1 MASLKQMR
9 AQAELDDN
17 STYEMCLDSLAYSLS
32 PTIPSEKMP
41 CWNKEKG
48 FRITQPDDGGDEVF
62 CHEKDLKDGEGSG
75 DEGNTAQPKV
85 SSDDM
90 PEPSLTQTAKQSC
103 EPQARTAAAARC
115 MMTRGGS
122 GVRKQPSRSVF
133 WASPKATPRH

>member
-1 MASLKQMR
+1 MLR
-9 AQAELDDN
+9 F
-17 STYEMCLDSLAYSLS
+17 TYSLS
-32 PTIPSEKMP
+32 LSHHPERKDAVL
-41 CWNKEKG
+41 EQGEG